1 MPPTTKLG
9 TIVRETLTLQLDLLN
24 GLKLSE
30 LNRWVGNSDIRQLLL
45 QNMLFGRI
53 RWPKA
58 NGKPLSTTLN
68 EAFTILYWTMVIN
81 VAELQDGGVVE
92 TVSWASL
99 PEPFKFDEPD
109 DADHYTVGFFAQM
122 PSPFPQRIQP
132 VFANDVA
139 WPHVLTQYHSIEPF
153 DWTGSET
160 GQTVFIPDFTVS
172 LKFW

>member
-1 MPPTTKLG
+1 MPPTIKPG
-9 TIVRETLTLQLDLLN
+9 TIVRETLVLQRDLLN

-30 LNRWVGNSDIRQLLL
+30 LNRWIGNSDTRQLLL

-53 RWPKA
+53 RWPKS
-58 NGKPLSTTLN
+58 NGRPLSTTLN
-68 EAFTILYWTMVIN
+68 EAFTILYWTMVIY
-81 VAELQDGGVVE
+81 VAESQDGVVE

-109 DADHYTVGFFAQM
+109 DSDHYTVGFFAQI
-122 PSPFPQRIQP
+122 PLPFPQRIQP
-132 VFANDVA
+132 MFANDVA
-139 WPHVLTQYHSIEPF
+139 WPHVLTQYRSIEPF

-172 LKFW
+172 LQLW